1 MTKLEDQLRS
11 ELRAMA
17 QQAQP
22 ERLRPLRAPAA
33 RTGWSARFPW
43 AAGGR
48 PSRKQRWLTAAAA
61 VAAVAVIVAAV
72 SIAGR
77 LTQHQVAGPVAAMP
91 RYYLN
96 SADNGTVAVR
106 RSATGRLLATVTP
119 PAHFG
124 FTWIAAAADD
134 RRFVLAAVGG
144 SGRHAVTAFYLL
156 RLAADGRP
164 AALTRLSYT
173 VPAGSAGYY
182 ANSIALSPDASWL
195 AVAVGPASGGGSGS
209 SVSGSSRITEVLV
222 ATGAAVRSWTAPG
235 QLALS
240 ELCWVRNG
248 EISFNTYDQRPL
260 PDHPPIQQL
269 RLLNTA
275 RPGSDLL
282 SASVV
287 VRFWA
292 PGSTYGEA
300 LVTPDGR
307 EIIAWTYLR
316 RSDPSG
322 GGGFDLEGS
331 LGEYSVQTG
340 QRLRMLYGA
349 PVGRT
354 LINSDGLLT
363 ADASGGHLLIE
374 AENVYGKVFFGRIDH
389 GRFTPLPHPNLSA
402 GGLFPAAW

>member
-1 MTKLEDQLRS
+1 
-11 ELRAMA
+11 MA

-22 ERLRPLRAPAA
+22 EMLRPLRAPAA

-48 PSRKQRWLTAAAA
+48 PSRKQRWLAAAAAVAA

-72 SIAGR
+72 NIAGR
-77 LTQHQVAGPVAAMP
+77 LTQHQVAGPAAAMP

-106 RSATGRLLATVTP
+106 GSATGRLLATVTA
-119 PAHFG
+119 PAHLG

-144 SGRHAVTAFYLL
+144 SGRHAVTSFYLL

-173 VPAGSAGYY
+173 VPAGPAGYY

-195 AVAVGPASGGGSGS
+195 AVAIGPASGGGSGS
-209 SVSGSSRITEVLV
+209 SVSGPSRLTEVLV
-222 ATGAAVRSWTAPG
+222 ASGAAVRSWTAPRG
-235 QLALS
+235 VALS
-240 ELCWVRNG
+240 ELSWVRGG
-248 EISFNTYDQRPL
+248 EMSFNADNRRPL

-269 RLLNTA
+269 RLLNPA
-275 RPGSDLL
+275 RPGRDLL

-287 VRFWA
+287 LRFSA

-307 EIIAWTYLR
+307 EIIAWTYLSR
-316 RSDPSG
+316 PDPSA

-363 ADASGGHLLIE
+363 ADASGGQLLIE
-374 AENVYGKVFFGRIDH
+374 AENVYGKVFGRIDN
-389 GRFTPLPHPNLSA
+389 GRFTPLPHPSLSA
-402 GGLFPAAW
+402 GGPFPAAW